1 MMLFEQTGFTSAAMR
16 DDHALG
22 WDECFARLDR
32 HLADLSEPD
41 PMP

>member
-16 DDHALG
+16 DDQ
-22 WDECFARLDR
+22 ECFARLDR